1 MWRRLPSV
9 RPQLAPCAVRYLR
22 GNNSKAHQRP
32 CNESCGSVV
41 LSGATKSGMKLYG
54 KGLVCPSMIAAR
66 VASINRPAASAS
78 SSIHSKAILDRPA
91 VGCG

>member
-1 MWRRLPSV
+1 M
-9 RPQLAPCAVRYLR
+9 
-22 GNNSKAHQRP
+22 
-32 CNESCGSVV
+32 V